1 MRTKVENK
9 NGVTGISSRVSAERL
24 ATILLVIPGNV
35 MAFQQGGNPNHI
47 ELRTSDRVA
56 IVRVEEDSTRVE
68 TAVEGRN
75 PRLVE
80 SNDMEVARRL
90 HRFFK

>member
-1 MRTKVENK
+1 M
-9 NGVTGISSRVSAERL
+9 TGISSRATAERL

-56 IVRVEEDSTRVE
+56 IVRVEEHSTRVE
-68 TAVEGRN
+68 TTVEDYA
-75 PRLVE
+75 PRLVVE
-80 SNDMEVARRL
+80 SDDVEVARRL

>member
-1 MRTKVENK
+1 M
-9 NGVTGISSRVSAERL
+9 TGISSRATAERL

-35 MAFQQGGNPNHI
+35 MAFQQGNEPNKI
-47 ELRTSDRVA
+47 ELRSEDRVA

-68 TAVEGRN
+68 TAVEDYA
-75 PRLVE
+75 PRLVVE
-80 SNDMEVARRL
+80 SDDMEVARRL

>member
-9 NGVTGISSRVSAERL
+9 NGVTGLSSRATAERL

-35 MAFQQGGNPNHI
+35 MAFQGNEPNKI

-56 IVRVEEDSTRVE
+56 IVRVEEHSTRVE

-80 SNDMEVARRL
+80 CADMEVARRL

>member
-9 NGVTGISSRVSAERL
+9 NGVTGLSSRATAERL
-24 ATILLVIPGNV
+24 ATILLVVPGNV
-35 MAFQQGGNPNHI
+35 MAFQGEEPNKI

-56 IVRVEEDSTRVE
+56 IVRVEENSTRVE
-68 TAVEGRN
+68 TAVEDYDS
-75 PRLVE
+75 RLVVE
-80 SNDMEVARRL
+80 SDVEVARRL